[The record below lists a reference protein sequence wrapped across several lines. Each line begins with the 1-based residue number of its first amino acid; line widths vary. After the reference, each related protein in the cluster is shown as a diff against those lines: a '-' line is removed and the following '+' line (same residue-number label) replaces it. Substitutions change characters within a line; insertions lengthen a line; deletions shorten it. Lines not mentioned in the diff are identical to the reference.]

1 MTSIHLKYLAV
12 TPVDLEWG
20 PAVNSVGRQE
30 IAPGAVYPPSSHPTR
45 YLFSPGKGR
54 ILSEYQLLY
63 ITDGRGT
70 FSCDTLGRDRKLNV
84 SAGNM
89 ILLFPGEWHN
99 YKPLEDTG
107 WTEYWIGFNGPVMEN
122 MVKKGFF
129 SRTKPLLD
137 VSFHDELTEMYSR
150 AIEIAENQQS
160 GFQQALSGT
169 VSSLLGMAYYYDR
182 NESFLES
189 NADKM
194 IARAKLLIS
203 EQLFSIDPKKL
214 ADELCVSYSSFRRT
228 FKEYTGFSPAKY
240 ILHVKINQAKE
251 LLTNS
256 STEIKEIAYNLGFEN
271 TDYFFTVFRR
281 LTGQTPL
288 AYRSETQGRKL

>member
-20 PAVNSVGRQE
+20 LAVNSVGRQE
-30 IAPGAVYPPSSHPTR
+30 IAPGAAYPPSNHPTR
-45 YLFSPGKGR
+45 YLFSTGKGR

-70 FSCDTLGRDRKLNV
+70 FSCDTLGRDKKIPV
-84 SAGNM
+84 AAGNM

-99 YKPLEDTG
+99 YKPLEDIG

-122 MVKKGFF
+122 LVKKGFF
-129 SRTKPLLD
+129 SRTRPLLD
-137 VSFHDELTEMYSR
+137 VSFHDELAEMYAR

-256 STEIKEIAYNLGFEN
+256 SAEIKEIAYNLGFEN
-271 TDYFFTVFRR
+271 TDYFFTVFHR

-288 AYRSETQGRKL
+288 TYRSETQGRRL

>member
-20 PAVNSVGRQE
+20 LAVNSVGRQE
-30 IAPGAVYPPSSHPTR
+30 IAPGAAYPPSSHPTR

-99 YKPLEDTG
+99 YKPLEETG

>member
-20 PAVNSVGRQE
+20 LAVNSVGRQE

>member
-20 PAVNSVGRQE
+20 LAVNSIGRQE
-30 IAPGAVYPPSSHPTR
+30 IAPGAIYPPSNHPTR

-63 ITDGRGT
+63 ITDGKGV
-70 FSCDTLGRDRKLNV
+70 FSCDTLGREKKIPV

-89 ILLFPGEWHN
+89 FLLFPGEWHN
-99 YKPLEDTG
+99 YRPLEDTG
-107 WTEYWIGFNGPVMEN
+107 WTEYWIGFNGVAGSRLEQ
-122 MVKKGFF
+122 KGFF
-129 SRTKPLLD
+129 SRTRPLLD
-137 VSFHDELTEMYSR
+137 VSFHDEIVDLYAR
-150 AIEIAENQQS
+150 AIDIAEKQQS
-160 GFQQALSGT
+160 GFQQALSGI
-169 VSSLLGMAYYYDR
+169 VSALLGMAYYYDR

-189 NADKM
+189 NTDKM

-203 EQLFSIDPKKL
+203 EQLFLIDPKKL